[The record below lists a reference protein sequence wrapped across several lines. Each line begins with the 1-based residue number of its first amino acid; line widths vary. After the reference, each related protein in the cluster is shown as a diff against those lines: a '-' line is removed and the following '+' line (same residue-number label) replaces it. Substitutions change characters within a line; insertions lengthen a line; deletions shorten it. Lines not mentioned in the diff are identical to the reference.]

1 MNQGILQE
9 SFILISLLFFVHCNT
24 LSIFE
29 TVMVAYYT
37 VVDGSVVKVVGDLD
51 ERQSDIIII
60 NVKYYI

>member
-1 MNQGILQE
+1 MKQGILQE
-9 SFILISLLFFVHCNT
+9 SFILISFLFFFHCNT

-29 TVMVAYYT
+29 TVMVAYDT
-37 VVDGSVVKVVGDLD
+37 VVDGSMAKIVINLD